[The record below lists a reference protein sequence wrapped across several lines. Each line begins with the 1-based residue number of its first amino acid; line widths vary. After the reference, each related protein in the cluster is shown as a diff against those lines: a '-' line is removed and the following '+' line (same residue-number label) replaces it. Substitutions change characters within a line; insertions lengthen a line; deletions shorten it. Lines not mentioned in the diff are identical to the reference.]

1 MQNGYQSFTPKEVFL
16 SLGMK
21 LGQCLLPKIPTPQSS
36 VGLWLLQH
44 RQYGLAIIRASEQRL
59 PVAVRTTGLKHALS
73 MIFGKVAQQGTLD
86 FLCGKRLSIEV
97 PDLQMHYDL
106 GLDAHRQFWLA
117 AAGSSAQLCTGE
129 VLFRANSTELLL
141 LLSQQVD
148 PDTLFFQR
156 RLTIIGDTEL
166 GLQLKNFLDTLEPD
180 NLLPAAIMLWLQ
192 EIAKTKLAATQN

>member
-16 SLGMK
+16 SLGLK
-21 LGQCLLPKIPTPQSS
+21 LGKCLLPKIPTPQSS

-59 PVAVRTTGLKHALS
+59 PVAARTAVLKYALS
-73 MIFGKVAQQGTLD
+73 MIFGKVAHQGALD

-106 GLDAHRQFWLA
+106 GLDAQRQFWLA

-166 GLQLKNFLDTLEPD
+166 GLQLKNFLDTVEPEL
-180 NLLPAAIMLWLQ
+180 LLPPQLICWMI
-192 EIAKTKLAATQN
+192 EITSTTPA

>member
-16 SLGMK
+16 SLGLK
-21 LGQCLLPKIPTPQSS
+21 LGKCLLPKIPTPQSS
-36 VGLWLLQH
+36 VGLWLLRR

-73 MIFGKVAQQGTLD
+73 MIFDKVAHQGALD

-106 GLDAHRQFWLA
+106 GLDAQRQFWLA

-166 GLQLKNFLDTLEPD
+166 GLQLKNFLDTVEPEL
-180 NLLPAAIMLWLQ
+180 LLPPQLICWMI
-192 EIAKTKLAATQN
+192 EITSTTPA

>member
-1 MQNGYQSFTPKEVFL
+1 MQNGYQSFIPKEVFL
-16 SLGMK
+16 SLGLK

-36 VGLWLLQH
+36 VGLWLLRR

-106 GLDAHRQFWLA
+106 GLDAQRQFWLA
-117 AAGSSAQLCTGE
+117 AAGSSAQVCTGE
-129 VLFRANSTELLL
+129 VLFRANSIELLL

-166 GLQLKNFLDTLEPD
+166 GLQLKNFLDTVEPEL
-180 NLLPAAIMLWLQ
+180 LLPPQLICWMI
-192 EIAKTKLAATQN
+192 EITSTTPA

>member
-16 SLGMK
+16 SLGLK

-59 PVAVRTTGLKHALS
+59 PVSVRTAGLKYALS
-73 MIFGKVAQQGTLD
+73 MIFGKVAHQGALD

-106 GLDAHRQFWLA
+106 GLDAQRQFWLA

-166 GLQLKNFLDTLEPD
+166 GLQLKNFLDTVEPEL
-180 NLLPAAIMLWLQ
+180 LLPPQLICWMI
-192 EIAKTKLAATQN
+192 EISSATPA

>member
-44 RQYGLAIIRASEQRL
+44 RQYALAIIRASEQRL
-59 PVAVRTTGLKHALS
+59 PEAVRTTGLKHALS
-73 MIFGKVAQQGTLD
+73 MIFGKVAHQGALD

-106 GLDAHRQFWLA
+106 GLDAQRQFWLA
-117 AAGSSAQLCTGE
+117 AAGSSAELCTGE

-166 GLQLKNFLDTLEPD
+166 GLQLKNFLDTVEPEL
-180 NLLPAAIMLWLQ
+180 LLPPQLICWMI
-192 EIAKTKLAATQN
+192 EISSATPA